1 LKLEDYKISVIVTTY
16 NRKEFLKETLYS
28 IIEQSFKPYEVLV
41 IDNYSNYD
49 IEECINSIDKSIKL
63 FKNHNNGIISTNR
76 NLGIKK
82 SKGDLLAFCDDDDIW
97 EKNKLEIQLKK
108 LIETGSDVI
117 HSYINEFSES
127 KISLKSYKPMSYQ
140 TIFFRNPVCLSTVM
154 LKKTPD
160 IFFNEEK
167 SKFAIEDYSLWI
179 NLMFKN
185 YKFYLIKK
193 PLIKYRII
201 SSSASFENRNLIEY
215 NKIKLFREI
224 ITNHLVPKKQI
235 YLAIILQF
243 RIIKSFIKIKCLIK

>member
-1 LKLEDYKISVIVTTY
+1 
-16 NRKEFLKETLYS
+16 
-28 IIEQSFKPYEVLV
+28 
-41 IDNYSNYD
+41 
-49 IEECINSIDKSIKL
+49 
-63 FKNHNNGIISTNR
+63 
-76 NLGIKK
+76 
-82 SKGDLLAFCDDDDIW
+82 
-97 EKNKLEIQLKK
+97 
-108 LIETGSDVI
+108 
-117 HSYINEFSES
+117 
-127 KISLKSYKPMSYQ
+127 
-140 TIFFRNPVCLSTVM
+140 M

-185 YKFYLIKK
+185 YKFHLIKK
-193 PLIKYRII
+193 PLIRYRII